1 MYARNCVE
9 CEEPRYS
16 VEQMLQ
22 RQQDLLDQL
31 DQERKDQEEKDAAAT
46 REAAQGNVLS
56 DELEEPAEKLEKIKD
71 IDFVSA
77 QIKTSKNGN
86 EYLNVMFS
94 TPGEYWPQSMPIML
108 GMRGKAGMVA
118 TKKWNALTQSGTPM
132 PYDLSYASD
141 LVNHNKVMSHIKQIT
156 VRKEG
161 KYWNVVSVHF

>member
-1 MYARNCVE
+1 
-9 CEEPRYS
+9 
-16 VEQMLQ
+16 
-22 RQQDLLDQL
+22 
-31 DQERKDQEEKDAAAT
+31 
-46 REAAQGNVLS
+46 
-56 DELEEPAEKLEKIKD
+56 
-71 IDFVSA
+71 
-77 QIKTSKNGN
+77 
-86 EYLNVMFS
+86 
-94 TPGEYWPQSMPIML
+94 MPIIL

>member
-1 MYARNCVE
+1 VE

-56 DELEEPAEKLEKIKD
+56 DELEEPAEKLEKVKN

-86 EYLNVMFS
+86 DYLNVMFS

-118 TKKWNALTQSGTPM
+118 TKKWNALTQSGTPT
-132 PYDLSYASD
+132 PYDLSYAAD
-141 LVNHNKVMSHIKQIT
+141 LVNHQKVMSHIKQIT